1 LQSQSTESKGGAI
14 VRGRAL
20 FLWQRVHTL
29 ALTRLTA
36 RASSHVPSYTSSK
49 SSLVSSCPDD
59 GETRQAHIAIIT
71 GRRTKL
77 HGNILMGIG
86 ESVIWQRRRLRQTAA
101 SVEALTAASVEAACI
116 IVWDDTDYD
125 VAAPPLGAHCASWG
139 EETWSGS
146 GTSSTGTI
154 RLSTMLFVPLF
165 FSADTRH
172 PVARAQHR
180 GHHRAAACEASGRT
194 GASGGLALGWLRT
207 RPAAVHVAHAPKS
220 ICNHRSTVVL
230 GKSTMFPVRS

>member
-1 LQSQSTESKGGAI
+1 MCVWRDYAKLANLQASRRLLTPVRRGLPAVTVTHTLQSQSTESKGGAI

-86 ESVIWQRRRLRQTAA
+86 ESVI
-101 SVEALTAASVEAACI
+101 
-116 IVWDDTDYD
+116 
-125 VAAPPLGAHCASWG
+125 
-139 EETWSGS
+139 
-146 GTSSTGTI
+146 
-154 RLSTMLFVPLF
+154 
-165 FSADTRH
+165 
-172 PVARAQHR
+172 
-180 GHHRAAACEASGRT
+180 
-194 GASGGLALGWLRT
+194 
-207 RPAAVHVAHAPKS
+207 
-220 ICNHRSTVVL
+220 
-230 GKSTMFPVRS
+230 